1 MLRPS
6 LLLFTSFS
14 HSFHAFFHPHSSFP
28 FAIQLIPFLSLLAH
42 NLHCL
47 LYFLRLIPCLY
58 LLLLLLL
65 FLFFFLPPLGP
76 DALSAIIGQA
86 TPRTRGRTDTAI
98 DPYNTDT
105 DSTNSYNTRTV
116 SDDINHN
123 NRKTSSISHSS
134 SNSNLSESDPRSSS
148 LSTALALPPSLPGKP
163 LSKDSTQP
171 LYVPSMYIPII
182 LPVPKSSTWCPIRVN
197 VYAEDDVILRCVTLP
212 CIAMTSLSLSK
223 FLSFCIS
230 YSSFFIFLTLISYC
244 VCVCMYVCMCVCVCV
259 CVCVCAG
266 THLILEMTTR

>member
-1 MLRPS
+1 MS
-6 LLLFTSFS
+6 T
-14 HSFHAFFHPHSSFP
+14 AFF
-28 FAIQLIPFLSLLAH
+28 IFLYL
-42 NLHCL
+42 
-47 LYFLRLIPCLY
+47 FPCLY

-65 FLFFFLPPLGP
+65 FLSLFLPPLGP

-123 NRKTSSISHSS
+123 NRNTSSISHSS
-134 SNSNLSESDPRSSS
+134 SNGNLSESDPRSSS
-148 LSTALALPPSLPGKP
+148 LSTALALPLSLSGKQ
-163 LSKDSTQP
+163 LLKDSTQP

-197 VYAEDDVILRCVTLP
+197 VYAEDDVILRYVLSHHYSALSCPFFIFISSFLFCFLP
-212 CIAMTSLSLSK
+212 FFL
-223 FLSFCIS
+223 FLSFFLS
-230 YSSFFIFLTLISYC
+230 VVPTFFIFYFLTLISH
-244 VCVCMYVCMCVCVCV
+244 CVCVCV
-259 CVCVCAG
+259 CVCVCRYAPYFG
-266 THLILEMTTR
+266 DDDTLGVDMTGQSTEQSFYLYSLRSFCDFISIFLS